1 MENETTTTKHIGRD
15 DVFYKPLPFKIP
27 SREELHMKFGGQ
39 VYNSDFDRHT
49 YLSDISDRFEADKKF
64 DRFCESCN
72 PHKKANSILINKE
85 KKTNDR
91 NYR

>member
-49 YLSDISDRFEADKKF
+49 YLSDISDRIEADNKF
-64 DRFCESCN
+64 DRFVKPIILTRKS
-72 PHKKANSILINKE
+72 NSISLNKE
-85 KKTNDR
+85 KRTNDR